1 MPAYR
6 RPAAPTRAS
15 TADSDAAELVD
26 RRFFPQHV
34 SAMPEIEPIRAAS
47 LEQQVRALLSGEEL
61 AEWDRAAAAAKA
73 EGSFFISQPHHCAVG
88 VKPG

>member
-1 MPAYR
+1 
-6 RPAAPTRAS
+6 
-15 TADSDAAELVD
+15 
-26 RRFFPQHV
+26 
-34 SAMPEIEPIRAAS
+34 MPEIEPIRAAS